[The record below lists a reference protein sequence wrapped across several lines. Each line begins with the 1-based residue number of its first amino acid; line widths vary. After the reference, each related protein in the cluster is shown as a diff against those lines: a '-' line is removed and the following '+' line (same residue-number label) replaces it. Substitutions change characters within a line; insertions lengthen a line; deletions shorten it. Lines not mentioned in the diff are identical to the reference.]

1 MSSRRRALVLGFAL
15 LGLGASSYSAYVHY
29 RLLTD
34 PAYASAC
41 DIGSA
46 VSCSTAYESQY
57 GSFFG
62 VPVALEGIVFF
73 IVVGLLAGVAARPAS
88 RAAATAPAYIFAMAA
103 VGLAFSIYLAF
114 ASYVILKTFCILC
127 ALTYVAV
134 IGTLIVS
141 GGATTIPMTTLP
153 RRAFRDLR
161 ILVSTPLALILMLL
175 VAAGSAAAIAW
186 FPKAADAAVEP
197 QAAMPSL
204 TAEQRAQLDVWWKAQ
219 PRVDLPV
226 PRADAKVQIVVFTD
240 YQCPGCR
247 FAHDVLRRVLSG
259 YDRSAVELVQKQF
272 PLEGECNPLAPG
284 GNHYMSCEAAAAFV
298 MARGTGFQQKL
309 DDWLFDNQP
318 ALSREAIKK
327 AAKDIAGIEDF
338 DARYPAALEELR
350 KEAQLGGVVR
360 LKSTPTVYLNGRMI
374 AGAGNGLPP
383 AQYIDALIGMEL
395 KRK

>member
-29 RLLTD
+29 RILTD
-34 PAYASAC
+34 PMYASAC

-46 VSCSTAYESQY
+46 VSCSTAYESEY
-57 GSFFG
+57 GSFLG
-62 VPVALEGIVFF
+62 VPVALEGMVFF
-73 IVVGLLAGVAARPAS
+73 VIVALLAGVAARPGSRVAS
-88 RAAATAPAYIFAMAA
+88 NVPAYLFAMSAA
-103 VGLAFSIYLAF
+103 GLAFSAYLAF
-114 ASYVILKTFCILC
+114 ASYVILRTFCILC

-141 GGATTIPMTTLP
+141 GRATTFPMTTLP
-153 RRAFRDLR
+153 RRALRDLR
-161 ILVSTPLALILMLL
+161 TLVSTPLALILMLL
-175 VAAGSAAAIAW
+175 VAGGSAAAIAW
-186 FPKAADAAVEP
+186 FPKAAAAAVEP
-197 QAAMPSL
+197 QAPMPSIS
-204 TAEQRAQLDVWWKAQ
+204 ADQRAQLDAWWKAQ
-219 PRVDLPV
+219 PRVELPI
-226 PRADAKVQIVVFTD
+226 PRSDARVQIVVFTD

-247 FAHDVLRRVLSG
+247 FAHDVLRRVLAA

-272 PLEGECNPLAPG
+272 PLEGECNPLAAR
-284 GNHYMSCEAAAAFV
+284 GNHYLACEAAAAFV

-318 ALSREAIKK
+318 TLSREAIKQ

-338 DARYPAALEELR
+338 DARYPAAMEELR
-350 KEAQLGGVVR
+350 KEARLGGVVQ